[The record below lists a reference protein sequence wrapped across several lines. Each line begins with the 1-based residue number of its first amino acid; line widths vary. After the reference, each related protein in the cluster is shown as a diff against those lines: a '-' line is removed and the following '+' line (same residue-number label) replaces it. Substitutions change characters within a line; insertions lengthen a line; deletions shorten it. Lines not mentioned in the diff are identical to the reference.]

1 MKFRAC
7 EVIAVSNHNKDQQ
20 ESTAPVLTCN
30 ASTLASCS
38 CMWLA
43 EPGRGNLWNG
53 LGAELLPPADAGGDE
68 DEAACADDD
77 RMWPGL
83 VELSAV
89 WWCGW
94 CPLPPWC
101 GWCLSS
107 ARPFAEAI
115 H

>member
-1 MKFRAC
+1 
-7 EVIAVSNHNKDQQ
+7 
-20 ESTAPVLTCN
+20 
-30 ASTLASCS
+30 
-38 CMWLA
+38 MWLA

-94 CPLPPWC
+94 
-101 GWCLSS
+101 
-107 ARPFAEAI
+107 
-115 H
+115 